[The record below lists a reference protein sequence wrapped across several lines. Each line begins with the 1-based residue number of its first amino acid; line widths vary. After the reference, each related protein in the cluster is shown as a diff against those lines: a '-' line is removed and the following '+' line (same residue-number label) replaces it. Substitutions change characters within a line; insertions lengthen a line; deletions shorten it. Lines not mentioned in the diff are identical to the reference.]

1 MFQQIV
7 WLSAMICPTVQHVNL
22 DSSSKMALAWIFT
35 VWQILSPLI
44 SNVSNVDLDILKML
58 KDCVILL
65 MQVSVPWV
73 NTSTVLPIDVFR
85 SLTKDVK
92 YFQTTN
98 VCGVCKVTSYGVAF
112 VTLLPIANNIV
123 ILLDVSHVKLVTL

>member
-1 MFQQIV
+1 
-7 WLSAMICPTVQHVNL
+7 MICPTVQHVNL

-92 YFQTTN
+92 YSQTTN
-98 VCGVCKVTSYGVAF
+98 ACGVLKVTSYGVAC
-112 VTLLPIANNIV
+112 VTLLPTANNIV

>member
-1 MFQQIV
+1 
-7 WLSAMICPTVQHVNL
+7 
-22 DSSSKMALAWIFT
+22 MALAWIFT

-58 KDCVILL
+58 KDCAILL

-92 YFQTTN
+92 YSQTTN
-98 VCGVCKVTSYGVAF
+98 VCGVLKVTSYGVAF
-112 VTLLPIANNIV
+112 VTLLPTANNIV
-123 ILLDVSHVKLVTL
+123 ILLDVSHVKLATLY